1 MKQRKAA
8 QWPWMLAAMT
18 PSAMIAAETPWP
30 WAALTGAVCGILN
43 MLAVRWGK
51 TGPRWVR
58 FLYALLLVALLMPLA
73 ERCWVNESGI
83 PAIGLTLLLLAA
95 ASTWKSGENANRTGN
110 VIFWLEAILL
120 GMFALAGL
128 KDWKWQGV
136 PTGGYRWELIPLL
149 LLPTLGGEQTD
160 GKDGWKIGIGTFLIP
175 TVFALLATGQMPGI
189 QSDGF
194 RKLAQS
200 VGVPG
205 LSGRMDAVA
214 ACTMTLGFF
223 AAMSR
228 GISVGIEGLEGKRRG
243 TAIIVLT
250 AVGAIVAFT
259 QLNAVKILVLWT
271 LVCYMTNF
279 PAKQKKVEKT

>member
-1 MKQRKAA
+1 
-8 QWPWMLAAMT
+8 MLAAMT

-43 MLAVRWGK
+43 MLAVRRGK

-58 FLYALLLVALLMPLA
+58 FLYVLLLVALLMPLA

-136 PTGGYRWELIPLL
+136 PAGGYRWELIPLL

-214 ACTMTLGFF
+214 ACAMTLGFF

>member
-1 MKQRKAA
+1 M
-8 QWPWMLAAMT
+8 
-18 PSAMIAAETPWP
+18 
-30 WAALTGAVCGILN
+30 
-43 MLAVRWGK
+43 
-51 TGPRWVR
+51 
-58 FLYALLLVALLMPLA
+58 YALLLVALLMPLA

-136 PTGGYRWELIPLL
+136 PAGGYRWELILLL

-160 GKDGWKIGIGTFLIP
+160 GKGGWKIGIGTFLIP

-205 LSGRMDAVA
+205 LSGRIDAVA
-214 ACTMTLGFF
+214 ACAMTLGFF
-223 AAMSR
+223 AALSR

-243 TAIIVLT
+243 TATIVLT
-250 AVGAIVAFT
+250 AVGAIAAFT